1 MPRRQ
6 AAPDFPIPST
16 PRRRRIAVR
25 TLLLVLLALTL
36 LLSVPP
42 LREPMLRALGNG
54 LVAQDEPAPVD
65 VIVVAP
71 HSGVAGVLE
80 AADLAAAGYSGRV
93 AVFDVPLAPD
103 ELELARRG
111 LHGED
116 IGSQQARLLGLLGV
130 REVMRIPQKEAG
142 THGESAALQAWL
154 RERRYRM
161 AMVVTS
167 TDHSRR
173 TRRMLARD
181 LGGQE
186 ARVLVRAARHSDF
199 DPQRWWHT
207 RDGVRIAVIEL
218 QKLAL
223 DVLAHPFG
231 F

>member
-1 MPRRQ
+1 MARRP
-6 AAPDFPIPST
+6 AAPGFPSPST
-16 PRRRRIAVR
+16 PRRRRIVVR
-25 TLLLVLLALTL
+25 TLLLALLALAVL
-36 LLSVPP
+36 FGVPP
-42 LREPMLRALGNG
+42 LREPALRAVGDA
-54 LVAQDEPAPVD
+54 LVAQDEAAPVD
-65 VIVVAP
+65 VIVVAL
-71 HSGVAGVLE
+71 HAGVAGVLE
-80 AADLAAAGYSGRV
+80 AADLAAAGYAHRV

-116 IGSQQARLLGLLGV
+116 VGSQQVRLLGLLGV
-130 REVMRIPQKEAG
+130 REVVRIPQKEAG

-181 LGGQE
+181 LVGQE

-207 RDGVRIAVIEL
+207 RDGVRIAVVEL

-223 DVLAHPFG
+223 DVLAHPLG